1 MFKITKKDKRSE
13 LDKEID
19 NLLKTMNEM
28 EDPTSDSYKILSER
42 VETLCQARSSY
53 VKDDRK
59 INPNTVLTVAGSLAG
74 ILLIVVVENKDLIIR
89 SKALPFVLK
98 GRVYQHALSFFVL
111 ITHSIIEG
119 IGSSPVG

>member
-28 EDPTSDSYKILSER
+28 EDPTGDDYRILSER

-53 VKDDRK
+53 VNDDRK

-98 GRVYQHALSFFVL
+98 GRV
-111 ITHSIIEG
+111 
-119 IGSSPVG
+119 